1 MYIIFVPAV
10 VSLSF
15 TDAKAA
21 EAAQSAYYDPNRP
34 QTAYVPPP
42 YNVSTQVIIK
52 SSGVTIFHVNYIVL
66 FKACCIHSSH
76 VTPQEIYYGGLH
88 VLPNVESWAK
98 HAKLARFLRYIGAM

>member
-1 MYIIFVPAV
+1 MRMYVLFAAV

-42 YNVSTQVIIK
+42 YVSIVHYTSKNNIK
-52 SSGVTIFHVNYIVL
+52 
-66 FKACCIHSSH
+66 
-76 VTPQEIYYGGLH
+76 
-88 VLPNVESWAK
+88 
-98 HAKLARFLRYIGAM
+98 